1 MAEEGFY
8 SFEEALTELHL
19 KEEELKRLVSE
30 GEIRAFRQGDTMR
43 LRRADVHNLRNEL
56 SGGEVVDLGGVG
68 EDLVFEDD
76 ADLETGM
83 ATEEISDAD
92 TILEEDVEDIGELD
106 LDDDDEVDVAPARV
120 AAAGAAAGATA
131 ASVRRARTS
140 PAAARVEADEEEPA
154 WAKAILIVTSVVLV
168 LAIPVVMSVST
179 GTASELAKGIAGMLG
194 GEFSGG

>member
-56 SGGEVVDLGGVG
+56 SGGEVVDLGGMG

-92 TILEEDVEDIGELD
+92 TILEDDVEDIGELE
-106 LDDDDEVDVAPARV
+106 LEDEEPEPAPARA
-120 AAAGAAAGATA
+120 AAAGAAAS
-131 ASVRRARTS
+131 SVRRPRAA
-140 PAAARVEADEEEPA
+140 AAARTEEEEEEPV
-154 WAKAILIVTSVVLV
+154 WAKAVLIATSVLLV
-168 LAIPVVMSVST
+168 LSIPVVMSVAR
-179 GTASELAKGIAGMLG
+179 GLPSELAKGIAGMFG
-194 GEFSGG
+194 GEFSG